1 MAVKRSIEYADLV
14 TNGEVVVRL
23 LESGDWGCS
32 IPDKLTKRDIIL
44 LRALLNTLIDE
55 QEIIK

>member
-14 TNGEVVVRL
+14 TNGEIKVRL
-23 LESGDWGCS
+23 LENGDWSCA
-32 IPDKLTKRDIIL
+32 IPDKLSKRDIIM